1 VKIHELHPWD
11 LTPTEAIAV
20 QRELAGK
27 VESRTPLTTCE
38 LVAGADISYE
48 RFSNVFYAGVV
59 VVRVDDGS
67 VVEKRSAVRKHPFPY
82 IPGLLSFRESPALL
96 DAFAQVQAEPDAVML
111 DGQGY
116 AHPRRFGLACHIG
129 LCLDRPCI
137 GCAKSVLVGTYREP
151 RARAGSLSPLMDR
164 DEIVG
169 QAVRTKTGVK
179 PVYVTVGH
187 RIDLAS
193 AVRVV
198 LQTCRGYRIPEPT
211 RQAHLFVNQLRAAAK
226 PG

>member
-1 VKIHELHPWD
+1 MKIHNLHPWD
-11 LTPTEAIAV
+11 LTPTEAIAL
-20 QRELAGK
+20 QRELASK
-27 VESRTPLTTCE
+27 VDSRTPLTSVE

-59 VVRVDDGS
+59 VVRVSDGS
-67 VVEKRSAVRKHPFPY
+67 IVEKHSAVRTHPFPY
-82 IPGLLSFRESPALL
+82 IPGLLSFRESPAVL
-96 DAFAQVQAEPDAVML
+96 DAFAQVKSKPDAVML

-129 LCLDRPCI
+129 LCLDLPCI

-151 RARAGSLSPLMDR
+151 KLRAGSLAPLMDR
-164 DEIVG
+164 DEVVG
-169 QAVRTKTGVK
+169 QVVRTKTGVK

-187 RIDLAS
+187 KIDLAS

-226 PG
+226 T